1 MKIKLFF
8 IIVSG
13 LFINCMVFISERE
26 NINNLERIFSE
37 TEKIVIK
44 GNFCDKSNKVFI
56 ISNEITDTN
65 TIELINKLI
74 CKTKYD
80 QSLRHLEFRNALLAT
95 SLGAKITLHTENY
108 GKYSLWIL
116 STDIFFLNPI
126 TIYKSKSDLML
137 IMCEIIKNHES
148 K

>member
-1 MKIKLFF
+1 
-8 IIVSG
+8 
-13 LFINCMVFISERE
+13 MVFISERE